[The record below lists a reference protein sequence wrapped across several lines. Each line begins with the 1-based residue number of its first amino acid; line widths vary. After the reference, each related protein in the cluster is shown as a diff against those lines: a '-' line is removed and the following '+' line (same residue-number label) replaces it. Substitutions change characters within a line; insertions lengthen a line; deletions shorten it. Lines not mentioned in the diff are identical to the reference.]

1 MLRINNV
8 DYWGFKHSIRG
19 MRNPMNSWER
29 SDSFIDDNG
38 VFNLGKDDQQ
48 LCIRLKKGGPEHRKF
63 LRQIFVSADITGPLY
78 WWKEFDTYKIGT
90 TANST
95 STMHKIHAKP
105 FVVEDFSFEYF
116 EGIEDDVINN
126 IIDTLNHYRDKY
138 LETGEKEWWYRMIQ
152 LLPSSYNQ
160 LRTVTFNFENI
171 YNIVQQ
177 RTGHKLTEW
186 HQFCDTFGYL
196 LSPFQKRK

>member
-8 DYWGFKHSIRG
+8 DYWGFKHAIRG

-38 VFNLGKDDQQ
+38 VYNLGKEDQQ
-48 LCIRLKKGGPEHRKF
+48 LCIRLINGGSEHRKF

-78 WWKEFDTYKIGT
+78 WWKEFDTYKVGT

-160 LRTVTFNFENI
+160 KRTVTFDFENI
-171 YNIVQQ
+171 HNIISQ